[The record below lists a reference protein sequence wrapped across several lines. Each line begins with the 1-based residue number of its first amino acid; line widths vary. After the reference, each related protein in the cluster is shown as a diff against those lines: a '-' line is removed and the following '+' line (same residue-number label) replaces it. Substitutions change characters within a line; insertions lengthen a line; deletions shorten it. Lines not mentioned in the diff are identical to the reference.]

1 MIVSMMPYLL
11 FTEDCRQAIALY
23 QQVFGA
29 EVEGL
34 VTYGDSGM
42 ALSGMNA
49 SQVVNATLKLNGHA
63 LGVADTML
71 GQTLIKPEKTQQS
84 IWLEVSDE
92 ATIQGMYQQLVEAK
106 ATVVTALEPSLWQS
120 NYGKVQD
127 PFGVTWELNQ
137 QY

>member
-11 FTEDCRQAIALY
+11 FTGDCRQAIALY

-29 EVEGL
+29 EVEDL

-49 SQVVNATLKLNGHA
+49 SQVVNATLKLNGYA

-71 GQTLIKPEKTQQS
+71 GQTLIKPEKTQ
-84 IWLEVSDE
+84 
-92 ATIQGMYQQLVEAK
+92 
-106 ATVVTALEPSLWQS
+106 
-120 NYGKVQD
+120 
-127 PFGVTWELNQ
+127 
-137 QY
+137 